1 MWDESWWEGR
11 EAGSDD
17 QHHTLVSSP
26 DAEGIFVFDIWRASS
41 TQLEPDAQIG
51 RASLAQGTA
60 DGSATALSCD
70 SLRSPEEK
78 VGHVQAKNKTRC
90 TGSPS
95 APMRILVPAGWGQAA
110 PSCARKPSV
119 SSAAG
124 QPVKEGLQASLEAT
138 GDASVQN

>member
-17 QHHTLVSSP
+17 QHHTLVSPP
-26 DAEGIFVFDIWRASS
+26 DAEGIFVFEIWLASS
-41 TQLEPDAQIG
+41 TQLKPDAQIG
-51 RASLAQGTA
+51 RASLAHGTA
-60 DGSATALSCD
+60 DGGATPLSCD
-70 SLRSPEEK
+70 ILLSLEE
-78 VGHVQAKNKTRC
+78 Q
-90 TGSPS
+90 
-95 APMRILVPAGWGQAA
+95 
-110 PSCARKPSV
+110 PSV